1 MGQSAHCGIN
11 QGSTYTFCRFA
22 ALELHQSSLARHYL
36 YKNIGALIRL
46 GACLERG
53 SIIPFLS
60 CAVHIYQIVCGF
72 RSLQAQTLFSTSWC
86 MPGWSSPN
94 PNEFR
99 PSTCHETWEDATVR
113 LQDTRTRTWNWPH
126 RSPLDAVLSD
136 NHNVCHQP
144 ISRAV
149 MNVSDPVLQTFLTH
163 GRRRNQYAWVWDG
176 PYVQLELFY
185 LLPYLTAIS
194 CRNVLWNLPCV
205 LDSLRRLSRAENLV
219 AGMFR
224 STLKP
229 SIYSIQHT
237 TLQKNA

>member
-22 ALELHQSSLARHYL
+22 AVEFHQSSLAHDYL
-36 YKNIGALIRL
+36 QHKNIGALIQL
-46 GACLERG
+46 GACLEWG
-53 SIIPFLS
+53 SIIPCLS
-60 CAVHIYQIVCGF
+60 RAVHIYQIVCGF
-72 RSLQAQTLFSTSWC
+72 RSLQAQTLFSTRC
-86 MPGWSSPN
+86 IPGWSSPN

-99 PSTCHETWEDATVR
+99 PSRCHETWEDATVR

-136 NHNVCHQP
+136 NRNVCYQP

-149 MNVSDPVLQTFLTH
+149 INVSDPVLQAFLTH
-163 GRRRNQYAWVWDG
+163 GRRQNEYAWVWDG
-176 PYVQLELFY
+176 SYVQLELFY
-185 LLPYLTAIS
+185 LLPYLIAIS
-194 CRNVLWNLPCV
+194 CRHVLWNLPCV